1 MNGFIEKNHNRHLD
15 MLQEYKKN
23 LIEQVRALEKLDRES
38 DFIKEWNRTTII
50 ERKAEIKTIDTILK
64 NLVRF

>member
-1 MNGFIEKNHNRHLD
+1 
-15 MLQEYKKN
+15 MLQEYKKS
-23 LIEQVRALEKLDRES
+23 LVEQVRVLEKLDRQS

-50 ERKAEIKTIDTILK
+50 ERKAEIKTIDIILK